1 VDTTGTVPISADAL
15 LVETRIEEAFNTAMT
30 TRCVQKQLLT
40 AKQRRDEGRE
50 GGLFNS
56 ILMQKE
62 QEFQAALLMKKAK
75 GGGGKGMKAKLAA
88 KKKQDDM
95 IKNSN
100 VNDNADLNAT
110 AETNNSFD
118 DEL

>member
-1 VDTTGTVPISADAL
+1 
-15 LVETRIEEAFNTAMT
+15 MT